1 MIKVSG
7 LWRMF
12 AMFALGMTFGIF
24 VSIKYIAPP
33 SQDIKIGRISIKAK
47 KNSTV
52 TDAVDIT
59 KIDTQDEPEESRRD
73 KRKAAR
79 QERRNK

>member
-1 MIKVSG
+1 MSILKVSG

-12 AMFALGMTFGIF
+12 AMFALGCSFGIF
-24 VSIKYIAPP
+24 IAIKYIAPP
-33 SQDIKIGRISIKAK
+33 SHDINIGRIKIKG
-47 KNSTV
+47 KNSTI
-52 TDAVDIT
+52 TAPIDIS
-59 KIDTQDEPEESRRD
+59 QPELESTESKRD